1 MLMKALDTLHVSAAG
16 PDNIQA
22 GQTFEINDG
31 DGAILHERGLAVPV
45 EGGSAPELMPEAP
58 AKARAK

>member
-31 DGAILHERGLAVPV
+31 DGQILHQRGRAVPV
-45 EGGSAPELMPEAP
+45 EGEPEPAPEVP

>member
-31 DGAILHERGLAVPV
+31 DGQILHQRGLAVPV
-45 EGGSAPELMPEAP
+45 EGGSAPP
-58 AKARAK
+58 AKVRPK